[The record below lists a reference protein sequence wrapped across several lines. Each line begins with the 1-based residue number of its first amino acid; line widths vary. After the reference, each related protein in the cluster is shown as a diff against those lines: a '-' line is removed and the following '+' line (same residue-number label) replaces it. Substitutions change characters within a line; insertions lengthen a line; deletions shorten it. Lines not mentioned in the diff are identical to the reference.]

1 LGLFSKVK
9 PLLEGLPDYY
19 RALATSSLS
28 HREEDRMCAR
38 VLEEALKPWEC
49 VCGTRHKEYTPMC
62 ANCIRWNK
70 IELKP

>member
-9 PLLEGLPDYY
+9 PLLESLPDYY
-19 RALATSSLS
+19 RTLAISSLS

-38 VLEEALKPWEC
+38 VLEEALKAWEC
-49 VCGTRHKEYTPMC
+49 VCGTSYKEYTPMC
-62 ANCIRWNK
+62 ANCLRWNK